1 MKLSGMIFTIFISS
15 TFQEKLLKTRE
26 SHSKISHKLELYKT
40 THLNFEILTYLRTL
54 NSLKGNFY

>member
-26 SHSKISHKLELYKT
+26 SHSKIIHKLGLYKT
-40 THLNFEILTYLRTL
+40 TNLNFEILTYLKNL
-54 NSLKGNFY
+54 

>member
-26 SHSKISHKLELYKT
+26 PHSKIIHKSGLYKT
-40 THLNFEILTYLRTL
+40 TNLNFEILTYLKNL
-54 NSLKGNFY
+54 